1 LQTGLQKGF
10 FQKLNWVNVMKL
22 LTALISITFLPLF
35 AGILSWNSANLNTR
49 YQIASPYSNNKN
61 IDTDT
66 IESVIA
72 NQGNPYI
79 TNYNNSG
86 FSNQQIWSICQDN
99 HGQMVFAHRQGL
111 TIFNGNKWEVL
122 RLPSIPISLKKLP
135 EKDIILVGCDDQ
147 FGFVRKNDKGQYK
160 YFRLSNADL
169 RYGEITDIKLTN
181 ENIYF
186 YSDKSLSEYSLKSLE
201 LKNEWFVE
209 DEIKQTGIIQFNN
222 EIFISKKN
230 RGLYRITKDGQKNLI
245 PKSKNISVNQIA
257 FSLPLSSKTVLL
269 GTIANKLY
277 TFNGKSI
284 QSYHCS
290 ADDYI
295 DESQLVGGINLNDT
309 QFALSTLSGGII
321 ILNKE
326 NGKIIHIIN
335 YQNGLP
341 DDEIFATGTDN
352 EGGLW
357 VSHGFG
363 ISRVNYDLPVKDFN
377 YYPGIEG
384 KLIDVLEF
392 NNTIYIATTEGVFY
406 LDTLKDVKEFDIYV
420 KKTSIKKTTPILKKT
435 KEEDNSPET
444 KEKKS
449 IFQKWKERREKRRQ
463 KKQLEKEKITLDEI
477 EEVPEIVEQ
486 NKVSSKRKKIVY
498 KKKKKRILSL
508 SYIFK
513 KVKGVSG
520 KCKQLIKYEHSIL
533 VASNEGLFEIKKKS
547 AKRILKNVYINT
559 IAPSKTKG
567 IFYIGTD
574 NGFTAVK
581 QYKESWREIKNLWT
595 EEVDDEILS
604 ISEDKNGN
612 LWVGSDA
619 LIYFVAIGKRNKVE
633 SVKVFDFGKSNPDKF
648 SVREIEE
655 NIFFLSSSQIFLFN
669 EKSGKIE
676 PSDKLIP
683 NKLPFLKYII
693 SQTGITWLKN
703 EEKWILISD
712 KQQLRPEQIALLNIF
727 EDIQNIR
734 IDDENNIWV
743 VDGKNSLY
751 KILPEDIAE
760 SYLSNFNVYI
770 QSIQN
775 NLGDYVSKENI
786 EIGPEINSL
795 TFKISVPYYLRPEK
809 IRYQYFIHGAMNGWA
824 EWKQSPSFDFILR
837 PGKYVVQVRAKNIF
851 GNISSSKEYVIK
863 VKTPIWRHTW
873 FIVVVAAGVL
883 LIVTL
888 LIFILQK
895 KKERKLLK
903 YNKELEE
910 KVEERTQEIQKQK
923 AQIEYKN
930 KEITDSLNYASQ
942 IQSAVL
948 PPLKII
954 DNSVSESFVLN
965 KPRDIVSG
973 DFYWANRVNGQLV
986 VTAADCTGH
995 GVPGAFLSMLGVTF
1009 LNEITSKMD
1018 HLEANTILEKLRK
1031 RVIKSMHQ
1039 EGYDQKRLDGI
1050 DLSMVVLDLKSKVLQ
1065 FSGANNPI
1073 YIIRNRELTEFKGD
1087 RMPIG
1092 IHTLLDKPFTNHK
1105 IEVKK
1110 NDLIY
1115 MFSDGFIDQFGGEYG
1130 RKFLSKNFKAL
1141 LTEISGMPLIEQ
1153 KNILYET
1160 LKLWKGNR
1168 DQLDDVLVVGLK
1180 I

>member
-1 LQTGLQKGF
+1 
-10 FQKLNWVNVMKL
+10 MKL
-22 LTALISITFLPLF
+22 LIAAISLTFLPIL
-35 AGILSWNSANLNTR
+35 AGILSWNSNNLNGHYNISSR
-49 YQIASPYSNNKN
+49 YSNSKN
-61 IDTDT
+61 IETDT

-86 FSNQQIWSICQDN
+86 ISNQQIWSICQDN
-99 HGQMVFAHRQGL
+99 YGQMIFAHRQGL
-111 TIFNGNKWEVL
+111 TIFNGNKWEL
-122 RLPSIPISLKKLP
+122 LGLPAIPISLKKLP
-135 EKDIILVGCDDQ
+135 EKDIILIGCDDQ
-147 FGFVRKNDKGQYK
+147 FGFVKKNDKGQYK
-160 YFRLSNADL
+160 YFRLSETNIKF
-169 RYGEITDIKLTN
+169 GEITDIKLTN

-186 YSDKSLSEYSLKSLE
+186 YSDKSLSVYSKKNLE
-201 LKNEWFVE
+201 LINKWFVE
-209 DEIKQTGIIQFNN
+209 DEIKQNGIVQFNN
-222 EIFISKKN
+222 DIFISKENK
-230 RGLYRITKDGQKNLI
+230 GIYKITKDGQKSLI
-245 PKSKNISVNQIA
+245 PNSKILAVNQIA
-257 FSLPLSSKTVLL
+257 FSLPLSSKKILL
-269 GTIANKLY
+269 GTLTNKLY
-277 TFNGKSI
+277 TFDGKNIKSF
-284 QSYHCS
+284 HCS
-290 ADDYI
+290 ADEYI
-295 DESQLVGGINLNDT
+295 EESQLVGGIDLNNN

-321 ILNKE
+321 ILNKG
-326 NGKIIHIIN
+326 NGKIIHVIN

-357 VSHGFG
+357 ISHGFG

-406 LDTLKDVKEFDIYV
+406 LDTLTDVKEFDIYV
-420 KKTSIKKTTPILKKT
+420 KKTSLKKT
-435 KEEDNSPET
+435 NSTKKDTEEKVNTPET
-444 KEKKS
+444 KPKKS
-449 IFQKWKERREKRRQ
+449 IFQKWKERREKRRL
-463 KKQLEKEKITLDEI
+463 KKQLENEKNKQE
-477 EEVPEIVEQ
+477 EIVEKP
-486 NKVSSKRKKIVY
+486 KVVDKKKAPSKKKKIVY

-508 SYIFK
+508 SYVFK

-520 KCKQLIKYEHSIL
+520 KCKQLLKYENLIL

-559 IAPSKTKG
+559 VVPSKTKNVV
-567 IFYIGTD
+567 YIGTD
-574 NGFTAVK
+574 NGLTAVK
-581 QYKESWREIKNLWT
+581 SYKNKWEEIKNIKT
-595 EEVDDEILS
+595 EEIDDEILS

-612 LWVGSDA
+612 LWIGSDA
-619 LIYFVAIGKRNKVE
+619 LIYFVTIGKKNKAE
-633 SVKVFDFGKSNPDKF
+633 SVEVFDFGKSNPDKF
-648 SVREIEE
+648 SVREIED
-655 NIFFLSSSQIFLFN
+655 NIFFLSSSQIFLYN
-669 EKSGKIE
+669 EKNGKIE

-693 SQTGITWLKN
+693 SQPGITWLKN
-703 EEKWILISD
+703 EEKWIFISD
-712 KQQLRPEQIALLNIF
+712 KQQLRPEQTSLLNIF
-727 EDIQNIR
+727 ENIQNIR
-734 IDDENNIWV
+734 VDDQNNIWV
-743 VDGKNSLY
+743 VDGNNSLY

-760 SYLSNFNVYI
+760 SYLRNFKVYI

-775 NLGDYVSKENI
+775 NLGNYVSKEKI
-786 EIGPEINSL
+786 EIESGVNSL
-795 TFKISVPYYLRPEK
+795 TFRISVPYYLRPEE
-809 IRYQYFIHGAMNGWA
+809 IRYQYFIHGVMNGWT
-824 EWKQSPSFDFILR
+824 EWKQSPNFDFILR

-851 GNISSSKEYVIK
+851 GNISSSKEYVVR
-863 VKTPIWRHTW
+863 VKSPIWMHTW
-873 FIVVVAAGVL
+873 FIMVLAAGAL

-888 LIFILQK
+888 FIFIFQK

-923 AQIEYKN
+923 EQIEYKN
-930 KEITDSLNYASQ
+930 QEITDSLNYASQ

-954 DNSVSESFVLN
+954 GNSVSDSFVLN
-965 KPRDIVSG
+965 KPRNIVSG

-1009 LNEITSKMD
+1009 LNEITNKMD

-1039 EGYDQKRLDGI
+1039 EGYEKKRLDGI
-1050 DLSMVVLDLKSKVLQ
+1050 DLSLVVLDLKSKELQ
-1065 FSGANNPI
+1065 FSGANNPL
-1073 YIIRNRELTEFKGD
+1073 YIVRNRELTEFKGD

-1092 IHTLLDKPFTNHK
+1092 IHSLLDKPFTNHK

-1110 NDLIY
+1110 DDLIY
-1115 MFSDGFIDQFGGEYG
+1115 MFSDGFIDQFGGELG
-1130 RKFLSKNFKAL
+1130 RKFLSRNFKAL
-1141 LTEISGMPLIEQ
+1141 ITEISGLPLNEQ

-1160 LKLWKGNR
+1160 LKMWKGNR
-1168 DQLDDVLVVGLK
+1168 DQLDDILVVGLR